1 MQNIMNKNQIIEEE
15 RREEEGEK
23 PTEEIGR
30 ESIVYPIHQ
39 NTNYYNA

>member
-1 MQNIMNKNQIIEEE
+1 MNKNYIIEEE

-23 PTEEIGR
+23 PIEEIGR
-30 ESIVYPIHQ
+30 ERIVYPIHQ